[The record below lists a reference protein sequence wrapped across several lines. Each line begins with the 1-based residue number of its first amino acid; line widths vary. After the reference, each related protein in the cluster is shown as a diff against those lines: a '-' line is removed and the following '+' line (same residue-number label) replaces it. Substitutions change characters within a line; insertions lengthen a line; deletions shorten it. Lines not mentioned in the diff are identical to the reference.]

1 MNKRG
6 FTLIELL
13 VVITIIGILGG
24 IAITS
29 YIGVTLKAA
38 RSEAYSNL
46 EALRL
51 LEEQFFAENGNYAG
65 PAANT
70 AAIQALLPGFRP
82 GAGAS
87 FTFAITSVAAQ
98 TSLPAVVAVP
108 YNGATT
114 TALIAN
120 PNTPCFIVT
129 ATGLPN
135 TRVGPP
141 SRVPADVFAIDCM
154 NNRNF

>member
-13 VVITIIGILGG
+13 VVIAILGIVTG
-24 IAITS
+24 FAVTA
-29 YIGVTLKAA
+29 YVGFTLKAA
-38 RSEAYSNL
+38 RTEAYTEL

-51 LEEQFFAENGNYAG
+51 VEEQFFAENGNYAG
-65 PAANT
+65 PAAST
-70 AAIQALLPGFRP
+70 AAIQALLPGFRS
-82 GAGAS
+82 GTGAS
-87 FTFAITSVAAQ
+87 FDFQITSVANGVG
-98 TSLPAVVAVP
+98 LPNAVAIP
-108 YNGATT
+108 YNGATAPLAN
-114 TALIAN
+114 AL
-120 PNTPCFIVT
+120 TPCYIAT

-154 NNRNF
+154 NNKNF